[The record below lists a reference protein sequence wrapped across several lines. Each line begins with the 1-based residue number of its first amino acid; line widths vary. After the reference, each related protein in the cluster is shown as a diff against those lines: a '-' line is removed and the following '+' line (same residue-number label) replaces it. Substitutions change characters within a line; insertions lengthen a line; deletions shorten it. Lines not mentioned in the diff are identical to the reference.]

1 MITVYGLK
9 NCDTTRKA
17 LKWLEKNSVA
27 HRFLDVRADGVDLE
41 KVTEWAMEAG
51 WQTLLNTR
59 GTTWKGLPEVIREAV
74 NEDTALALLVDHP
87 ALIKRP
93 VIETD
98 AGLIVGFKGEQV
110 KALEAAL

>member
-17 LKWLEKNSVA
+17 LKWLEKNGVP

-41 KVTEWAMEAG
+41 KVTEWAMDAG

-59 GTTWKGLPEVIREAV
+59 GTTWKGLPEEIRDAV
-74 NEDTALALLVDHP
+74 TEDTALALMVEYP

-93 VIETD
+93 VIETG
-98 AGLIVGFKGEQV
+98 AGLVVGFKGEQV
-110 KALEAAL
+110 KALEAAI

>member
-17 LKWLEKNSVA
+17 LKWLERRQVP

-41 KVTEWAMEAG
+41 KVTEWAMAAG
-51 WQTLLNTR
+51 WEALLNRR

-74 NEDTALALLVDHP
+74 TEDTALALMVDHP
-87 ALIKRP
+87 ALIRRP

-98 AGLIVGFKGEQV
+98 AGLIVGFKGEQ
-110 KALEAAL
+110 ARELETAV

>member
-1 MITVYGLK
+1 M
-9 NCDTTRKA
+9 
-17 LKWLEKNSVA
+17 
-27 HRFLDVRADGVDLE
+27 
-41 KVTEWAMEAG
+41 
-51 WQTLLNTR
+51 
-59 GTTWKGLPEVIREAV
+59 
-74 NEDTALALLVDHP
+74 VDHP

>member
-17 LKWLEKNSVA
+17 LKWLEKRQVP
-27 HRFLDVRADGVDLE
+27 HRFLDVRADGVDHE
-41 KVTEWAMEAG
+41 KVTEWAMAAG

-59 GTTWKGLPEVIREAV
+59 GTTWKGLPEVIRKSV
-74 NEDTALALLVDHP
+74 TEDTALALMVDHP

-93 VIETD
+93 VIETGR
-98 AGLIVGFKGEQV
+98 GLIVGFKGEQQRE
-110 KALEAAL
+110 LEASL